1 MVNQR
6 FSGSS
11 GTWSHTNKGEFTEF
25 DRGRSRQIALPSAS
39 FPTNNSPGRR
49 PATHF
54 VPLVLHGQETL
65 PTSGWCHGRIRG
77 IPKSPL
83 CFSAKPLAGDYW
95 GTPPLAE
102 EIKELGITNSLKH
115 GRSTCLFLPM
125 MFMGIWFW
133 YIWFHFYLVYMTL
146 GVCPNPVTVGK

>member
-11 GTWSHTNKGEFTEF
+11 GTWWLTNKGESKEF
-25 DRGRSRQIALPSAS
+25 DRGDQQFPRQKTGNPFCSRWFCMGKTPFRL
-39 FPTNNSPGRR
+39 R
-49 PATHF
+49 
-54 VPLVLHGQETL
+54 
-65 PTSGWCHGRIRG
+65 GWCHGRIRG